1 MTTSFKKELHLKIY
15 NIKNRIMKKLI
26 LSISLVILISAS
38 VNAQEEHSDKEGRKE
53 PPSIEQIF
61 KDLDKDEDGK
71 ISLKEV
77 KGPLKK
83 DFKKVDL
90 NEDGFITKEEL
101 KKAPKPKRPEKRGN
115 K

>member
-1 MTTSFKKELHLKIY
+1 
-15 NIKNRIMKKLI
+15 MKKLV
-26 LSISLVILISAS
+26 LSVSFIVLASSLVVS
-38 VNAQEEHSDKEGRKE
+38 QERNDDTKREG

-83 DFKKVDL
+83 DFKKIDT
-90 NEDGFITKEEL
+90 NEDGFLSKEEM
-101 KKAPKPKRPEKRGN
+101 KKAVKLKRRERKEN
-115 K
+115 

>member
-1 MTTSFKKELHLKIY
+1 
-15 NIKNRIMKKLI
+15 MKKSI
-26 LSISLVILISAS
+26 LAISLGILTSISI
-38 VNAQEEHSDKEGRKE
+38 NAQEDNSDKKRRKS
-53 PPSIEQIF
+53 PPSIKQIF
-61 KDLDKDEDGK
+61 KDLDKNEDGK

-101 KKAPKPKRPEKRGN
+101 KKAPKPKRPERRQN
-115 K
+115 

>member
-1 MTTSFKKELHLKIY
+1 
-15 NIKNRIMKKLI
+15 MKKLI

-38 VNAQEEHSDKEGRKE
+38 VNAQEEHSDKERRKG

-61 KDLDKDEDGK
+61 KDLDKDGK

-77 KGPLKK
+77 KGRLKK

-101 KKAPKPKRPEKRGN
+101 KKAPKPKRPEKRED